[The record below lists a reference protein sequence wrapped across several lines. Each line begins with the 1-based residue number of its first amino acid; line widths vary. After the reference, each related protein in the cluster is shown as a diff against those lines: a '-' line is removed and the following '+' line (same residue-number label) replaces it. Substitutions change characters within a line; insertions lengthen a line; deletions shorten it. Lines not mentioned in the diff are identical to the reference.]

1 MRSIKQICLGVLGV
15 PVLLEWVIDWLQRID
30 FVAKYDWVD
39 SILPWRGIMIANI
52 GLYWTWASNAA
63 IIGFLVLLVMVV
75 FEERSDRWFARKI
88 RKIFT
93 KTELISCTN
102 AIELAYESKLY
113 KLHTEPRGAVSL
125 TGLEVLKANAPTGIL
140 NQKYST
146 LREGSVLEAKAKIEM
161 LFKTAIKNGYI
172 ESKPSQ
178 KSKDFSIQYSGN
190 TIYLDKEQ
198 FYCWLEKEESNYVRE
213 QKTNP

>member
-1 MRSIKQICLGVLGV
+1 MLSTFTLSL
-15 PVLLEWVIDWLQRID
+15 DWSR
-30 FVAKYDWVD
+30 DWVVNTV
-39 SILPWRGIMIANI
+39 SIILM
-52 GLYWTWASNAA
+52 GL
-63 IIGFLVLLVMVV
+63 VV
-75 FEERSDRWFARKI
+75 WEYRPDKWVARKI

-93 KTELISCTN
+93 KTKWVSCAE
-102 AIELAYESKLY
+102 AIELAYGSKLY
-113 KLHTEPRGAVSL
+113 KLYTEPRGTVSL
-125 TGLEVLKANAPTGIL
+125 TGREVLKANAPTGIL
-140 NQKYST
+140 NQKYSM

-161 LFKTAIKNGYI
+161 LFKTAIKDGYI
-172 ESKPSQ
+172 ETKPSQ

>member
-1 MRSIKQICLGVLGV
+1 MGLVVWEYRPDK
-15 PVLLEWVIDWLQRID
+15 WV
-30 FVAKYDWVD
+30 
-39 SILPWRGIMIANI
+39 
-52 GLYWTWASNAA
+52 
-63 IIGFLVLLVMVV
+63 
-75 FEERSDRWFARKI
+75 ARKI

-93 KTELISCTN
+93 KTKWVSCAE
-102 AIELAYESKLY
+102 AIELAYGSKLY
-113 KLHTEPRGAVSL
+113 KLYTEPRGTVSL
-125 TGLEVLKANAPTGIL
+125 TGREVLKANAPTGIL
-140 NQKYST
+140 NQKYSM

-161 LFKTAIKNGYI
+161 LFKTAIKDGYI
-172 ESKPSQ
+172 ETKPSQ